1 MSTLAHPLVA
11 VRSRPRDATIALGLA
26 ALGFGLAAV
35 ALLGP
40 LASGLVDYRVS
51 ETLRNQTIG
60 LDAVSLFV
68 VAPLALAAAVLV
80 ARGHPAG
87 LAAAL
92 GIGPYVAYM
101 FLQYV
106 LGPDYVGLPGNNEVL
121 FPLCAALF
129 AGGWIVALA
138 AWNALP
144 PDALPRSR
152 RRELLLG
159 RVVMPALALL
169 VFVRYVPALADAM
182 AGAPEE
188 GGYLAGPAF
197 FWSIALLDLGV
208 LLPATVATCVG
219 LVRGARWA
227 PKAMYLVAG
236 WFGLVGPAVAAMAV
250 VMAANDDPNAS
261 GANVAVMSALGVAF
275 ALVAVAV
282 YVPFLRSG
290 RPAR

>member
-1 MSTLAHPLVA
+1 M
-11 VRSRPRDATIALGLA
+11 
-26 ALGFGLAAV
+26 
-35 ALLGP
+35 
-40 LASGLVDYRVS
+40 
-51 ETLRNQTIG
+51 
-60 LDAVSLFV
+60 
-68 VAPLALAAAVLV
+68 
-80 ARGHPAG
+80 
-87 LAAAL
+87 
-92 GIGPYVAYM
+92 
-101 FLQYV
+101 
-106 LGPDYVGLPGNNEVL
+106 
-121 FPLCAALF
+121 
-129 AGGWIVALA
+129 
-138 AWNALP
+138 
-144 PDALPRSR
+144 
-152 RRELLLG
+152 
-159 RVVMPALALL
+159 
-169 VFVRYVPALADAM
+169 
-182 AGAPEE
+182 
-188 GGYLAGPAF
+188 F